1 MRPVSLISR
10 RRRRQL
16 SRRSRRPAK
25 RSRLGDA
32 PWKTTYRVDSIA
44 YTQLRGMFRTPKRI
58 AFPKIP
64 IMIKHISIRL
74 RLATFL
80 MLGAGL
86 AQGALAADPAP
97 ASSSI
102 SPTTIDAVLKGGKKS
117 GGDDFLPVD
126 EAFRFSAFP
135 DGADHVKLVWQ
146 IADGYYL
153 YRARVKVS
161 TTSQQAQLGALQM
174 PTGETKQDEFFGK
187 QEIYHHELVAGVPVA
202 RAAAAAISLPLE
214 VTYQGCA
221 SAGLCYPPQTKSI
234 TVSLTASNGPGA
246 GSAGAGSL
254 ADGGSGG
261 TGAGGNAGSTTAGG
275 ANGLADTAA
284 GGGPSGANGAPTAT
298 GAAGFNAASVPVTPG
313 ANGGFVSEQDRFAAL
328 ITSGNTF
335 LMLGGFFL
343 AGLLLAFTPC
353 VLPMVPILSGI
364 IAGQGKDVT
373 TGRAFTLSLTYVLGM
388 ALTYTIAGALCAAA
402 GKQVQ
407 TLFQQPWILG
417 LFAAVFVALAL
428 SMFGLFTIQMPSA
441 IQSRLA
447 DVSNRQTAGTFGG
460 VALMGILSALI
471 VTTCVGPALVG
482 ALVVIGQTGQIA
494 RGAAALF
501 AMSLGMGTPLL
512 IVGASAGKLLPK
524 AGAWMDAVKKL
535 FGVMMLAVADW
546 MLARI
551 IPERFGLLLW
561 AIPAFICAW
570 ILWTE
575 IKPRTS
581 IGWMVRFAGVAA
593 GLYGAS
599 LIAGYALGN
608 TDPLAPLAS
617 RSAQSQELAFEPIK
631 SVADLQ
637 KAITRANAQG
647 RTVLVDFSAKWCVSC
662 KEMEKYTFTDTAVKT
677 ALDHTVLLRADVTDN
692 DADDQALLK
701 HMGIIG
707 PPTIAFYGLNGSER
721 ANYRVVGFM
730 KAPEF
735 ASHAREALGG

>member
-1 MRPVSLISR
+1 M
-10 RRRRQL
+10 
-16 SRRSRRPAK
+16 
-25 RSRLGDA
+25 
-32 PWKTTYRVDSIA
+32 T
-44 YTQLRGMFRTPKRI
+44 
-58 AFPKIP
+58 
-64 IMIKHISIRL
+64 KHISIGL
-74 RLATFL
+74 CTAFL
-80 MLGAGL
+80 VLGAGL
-86 AQGALAADPAP
+86 AQGAFAAADPGSTAGAP
-97 ASSSI
+97 ASSTPAASI
-102 SPTTIDAVLKGGKKS
+102 SPSTVDALLKGGKKS

-126 EAFRFSAFP
+126 EAFRFNAFP

-161 TTSQQAQLGALQM
+161 TTSQQAQLGTLQM

-202 RAAAAAISLPLE
+202 RASAAAISLPLE

-221 SAGLCYPPQTKSI
+221 SAGLCYPPQTRSI
-234 TVSLTASNGPGA
+234 AVSLTASNGT
-246 GSAGAGSL
+246 GSAGGSV
-254 ADGGSGG
+254 
-261 TGAGGNAGSTTAGG
+261 
-275 ANGLADTAA
+275 
-284 GGGPSGANGAPTAT
+284 SGANGTGTSSASAGN
-298 GAAGFNAASVPVTPG
+298 GAASQPGGDSSFAASTSAAPFNAASIAVTPG
-313 ANGGFVSEQDRFAAL
+313 AAGGFVSEQDRFAAL

-364 IAGQGKDVT
+364 IAGQGKNVT
-373 TGRAFTLSLTYVLGM
+373 TRRAFALSLTYVMGM

-441 IQSRLA
+441 IQTRLA
-447 DVSNRQTAGTFGG
+447 DVSNRQAAGTFGG
-460 VALMGILSALI
+460 VALMGVLSALI

-501 AMSLGMGTPLL
+501 AMSMGMGTPLL

-524 AGAWMDAVKKL
+524 AGAWMDTVKKL

-551 IPERFGLLLW
+551 IPERFALLLW

-575 IKPRTS
+575 LRPRTS
-581 IGWMVRFAGVAA
+581 IGWMMRFGGIAA

-617 RSAQSQELAFEPIK
+617 RAGQSQELAFQHIK
-631 SVADLQ
+631 SVTDLQ
-637 KAITRANAQG
+637 KAITQANAQG

-662 KEMEKYTFTDTAVKT
+662 KEMEKYTFTDSAVKT

-707 PPTIAFYGLNGSER
+707 PPTIAFYGLNGAER

>member
-1 MRPVSLISR
+1 
-10 RRRRQL
+10 
-16 SRRSRRPAK
+16 
-25 RSRLGDA
+25 
-32 PWKTTYRVDSIA
+32 
-44 YTQLRGMFRTPKRI
+44 
-58 AFPKIP
+58 
-64 IMIKHISIRL
+64 MIKHILIAL
-74 RLATFL
+74 RFTAVLL
-80 MLGAGL
+80 LGAGL
-86 AQGALAADPAP
+86 AQAVAAADAAPQAGGMSAGTPASTS
-97 ASSSI
+97 ASSTSSSSI
-102 SPTTIDAVLKGGKKS
+102 SPSTVDAVLGGAKKS
-117 GGDDFLPVD
+117 GGGDDFLPVD
-126 EAFRFSAFP
+126 EAFRFNAFP
-135 DGADHVKLVWQ
+135 DGTDRVKLIWQ

-153 YRARVKVS
+153 YRARVKVA
-161 TTSQQAQLGALQM
+161 TTSKDAQLGALEM

-202 RAAAAAISLPLE
+202 RASAAAFALPLE

-221 SAGLCYPPQTKSI
+221 SAGLCYPPQTKTI

-246 GSAGAGSL
+246 GSAGAGS
-254 ADGGSGG
+254 ANGMANSGASGSNASSMA
-261 TGAGGNAGSTTAGG
+261 AGD
-275 ANGLADTAA
+275 ANGLANTAD
-284 GGGPSGANGAPTAT
+284 GGASAANASG
-298 GAAGFNAASVPVTPG
+298 
-313 ANGGFVSEQDRFAAL
+313 GGFVSEQDRFAAL
-328 ITSGNTF
+328 IKSGNIF

-343 AGLLLAFTPC
+343 AGLVLAFTPC

-364 IAGQGKDVT
+364 IAGQGKNVT
-373 TGRAFTLSLTYVLGM
+373 TRRAFTLSLTYVMGM
-388 ALTYTIAGALCAAA
+388 SLTYTIAGALCAAA

-417 LFAAVFVALAL
+417 LFAALFVVLAL
-428 SMFGLFTIQMPSA
+428 SMFGVFTIQMPTA
-441 IQSRLA
+441 IQSRVA
-447 DVSNRQTAGTFGG
+447 DVSNRQRAGTFGG

-512 IVGASAGKLLPK
+512 VVGASAGKLLPK
-524 AGAWMDAVKKL
+524 AGAWMDTVKKL
-535 FGVMMLAVADW
+535 FGVMMLAVAAW

-551 IPERFGLLLW
+551 IPERLALLLW
-561 AIPAFICAW
+561 AIPALICAW

-575 IKPRTS
+575 TRKRTS
-581 IGWMVRFAGVAA
+581 IGWMVRFVGVAA

-599 LIAGYALGN
+599 LIAGFALGN
-608 TDPLAPLAS
+608 TDPLAPFAS
-617 RSAQSQELAFEPIK
+617 RAGQSQELAFQPIK

-637 KAITRANAQG
+637 KAITQAKAQG
-647 RTVLVDFSAKWCVSC
+647 RTVMVDFTAKWCVSC
-662 KEMEKYTFTDTAVKT
+662 KEMEKYTFSAAAVKT

-707 PPTIAFYGLNGSER
+707 PPTIAFYGLNGTER

-730 KAPEF
+730 EAPKF

>member
-1 MRPVSLISR
+1 MRPIPPVA
-10 RRRRQL
+10 L
-16 SRRSRRPAK
+16 SGLP
-25 RSRLGDA
+25 L
-32 PWKTTYRVDSIA
+32 
-44 YTQLRGMFRTPKRI
+44 
-58 AFPKIP
+58 KILT
-64 IMIKHISIRL
+64 MIKHIVTAL
-74 RLATFL
+74 LFAAVFA
-80 MLGAGL
+80 LGVGL
-86 AQGALAADPAP
+86 PQGVSAADQA

-102 SPTTIDAVLKGGKKS
+102 SRSTVDAVLGGAKKS
-117 GGDDFLPVD
+117 GGGDDFLPVD
-126 EAFRFSAFP
+126 EAFRFNAFP
-135 DGADHVKLVWQ
+135 DGADHVKLIWQ

-153 YRARVKVS
+153 YRARVKVAS
-161 TTSQQAQLGALQM
+161 PSKQVQLGALEM
-174 PTGETKQDEFFGK
+174 PTGEIKQDEFFGK

-202 RAAAAAISLPLE
+202 RASAAALALPLE

-221 SAGLCYPPQTKSI
+221 SAGLCYPPQTRTI
-234 TVSLTASNGPGA
+234 TVSLTAGGSGPGA
-246 GSAGAGSL
+246 GSASGPGSD
-254 ADGGSGG
+254 A
-261 TGAGGNAGSTTAGG
+261 
-275 ANGLADTAA
+275 AA
-284 GGGPSGANGAPTAT
+284 GTSGANGVTSSGASGTSGAS
-298 GAAGFNAASVPVTPG
+298 GAAGPNSLANAAANGTSGVNGAGAGPG
-313 ANGGFVSEQDRFAAL
+313 NTTAGSSSTGGFVSEQDRFAAL
-328 ITSGNTF
+328 ITSGNIF

-343 AGLLLAFTPC
+343 AGLVLAFTPC

-364 IAGQGKDVT
+364 IAGQGKNVT

-388 ALTYTIAGALCAAA
+388 SLTYTIAGALCAAA

-417 LFAAVFVALAL
+417 LFAAVFVTLAL
-428 SMFGLFTIQMPSA
+428 SMFGLFTIQMPAA
-441 IQSRLA
+441 IQSRVA

-501 AMSLGMGTPLL
+501 AMSIGMGTPLL

-524 AGAWMDAVKKL
+524 AGAWMETVKKL

-551 IPERFGLLLW
+551 IPERFSLLLW

-575 IKPRTS
+575 VRARS
-581 IGWMVRFAGVAA
+581 SVGWMVRFAGVAA

-599 LIAGYALGN
+599 LITGFALGN
-608 TDPLAPLAS
+608 TDPLAPFAS
-617 RSAQSQELAFEPIK
+617 RAEQSQELAFQHIK

-637 KAITRANAQG
+637 KAIAQANAQG

-662 KEMEKYTFTDTAVKT
+662 KEMEKYTFTDMAVKN

-707 PPTIAFYGLNGSER
+707 PPTIAFYGLNGEER

-730 KAPEF
+730 KAPDF

>member
-1 MRPVSLISR
+1 
-10 RRRRQL
+10 
-16 SRRSRRPAK
+16 
-25 RSRLGDA
+25 
-32 PWKTTYRVDSIA
+32 
-44 YTQLRGMFRTPKRI
+44 
-58 AFPKIP
+58 
-64 IMIKHISIRL
+64 MIKHILIAL
-74 RLATFL
+74 RFTAVLV
-80 MLGAGL
+80 LGAGFVQ
-86 AQGALAADPAP
+86 AVAAADAAPQAGGMSAGAP
-97 ASSSI
+97 ASTSASSTSSSSI
-102 SPTTIDAVLKGGKKS
+102 SPSTVDAVLGGAKKS
-117 GGDDFLPVD
+117 GGGDDFLPVD

-135 DGADHVKLVWQ
+135 DGADRVKLIWQ

-153 YRARVKVS
+153 YRARVKVA
-161 TTSQQAQLGALQM
+161 TTSKDAQLGALEM

-202 RAAAAAISLPLE
+202 RAAAAAFALPLE

-221 SAGLCYPPQTKSI
+221 SAGLCYPPQTKTI
-234 TVSLTASNGPGA
+234 TVSLAASNGPGSGSASA
-246 GSAGAGSL
+246 GS
-254 ADGGSGG
+254 
-261 TGAGGNAGSTTAGG
+261 
-275 ANGLADTAA
+275 ANGLANTAV
-284 GGGPSGANGAPTAT
+284 SGAS
-298 GAAGFNAASVPVTPG
+298 AANASG
-313 ANGGFVSEQDRFAAL
+313 DGFVSEQDRFAAL
-328 ITSGNTF
+328 IKSGNIF

-343 AGLLLAFTPC
+343 AGLVLAFTPC

-364 IAGQGKDVT
+364 IAGQGKNVT
-373 TGRAFTLSLTYVLGM
+373 TRRAFTLSLTYVMGM
-388 ALTYTIAGALCAAA
+388 SLTYTIAGALCAAA

-417 LFAAVFVALAL
+417 LFAALFVALAL
-428 SMFGLFTIQMPSA
+428 SMFGVFTIQMPTA
-441 IQSRLA
+441 IQSRVA
-447 DVSNRQTAGTFGG
+447 DVSNRQRAGTFGG

-512 IVGASAGKLLPK
+512 VVGASAGKLLPK
-524 AGAWMDAVKKL
+524 AGAWMDTVKKL
-535 FGVMMLAVADW
+535 FGVMMLAVAAW

-551 IPERFGLLLW
+551 IPERLALLLW
-561 AIPAFICAW
+561 AIPALICAW

-575 IKPRTS
+575 TRKRTS
-581 IGWMVRFAGVAA
+581 IGWMVRFVGVAA

-599 LIAGYALGN
+599 LIAGFALGN
-608 TDPLAPLAS
+608 TDPLAPFAS
-617 RSAQSQELAFEPIK
+617 HAGQSQELAFQPIK

-637 KAITRANAQG
+637 KAITQAKAQG
-647 RTVLVDFSAKWCVSC
+647 RTVMVDFTAKWCVSC
-662 KEMEKYTFTDTAVKT
+662 KEMEKYTFSAATVKT

-707 PPTIAFYGLNGSER
+707 PPTIAFYGLNGTER

-730 KAPEF
+730 EAPKF